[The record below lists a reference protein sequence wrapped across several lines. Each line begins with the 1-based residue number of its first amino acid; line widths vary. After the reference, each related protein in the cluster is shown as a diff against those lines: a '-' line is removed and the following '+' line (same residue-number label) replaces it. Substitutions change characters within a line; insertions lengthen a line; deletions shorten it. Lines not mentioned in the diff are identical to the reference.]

1 MGDFSN
7 RFQAA
12 GPNAGDYV
20 SRMLAIVGE
29 RDPLQLLGAL
39 PDRLATLLSGVDEA
53 ALRRA
58 EADGKWS
65 MIEIVQH
72 LADAEMINGVRYRY
86 ILAHDTPPITGY
98 DQDALAQRLHYG
110 DADLAETVEL
120 LRVTRRAN
128 LRLLS
133 RLTSDERQRSGL
145 HTERGLESVD
155 RLMHLHA
162 AHDLVHLKQLERV
175 KAAVS

>member
-7 RFQAA
+7 RFQEA
-12 GPNAGDYV
+12 GSNAGDYV
-20 SRMLAIVGE
+20 NRMLAIVGD

-39 PDRLATLLSGVDEA
+39 PDRIATLLSGVDDTT
-53 ALRRA
+53 LRKA

-65 MIEIVQH
+65 MVEVLQH

-98 DQDALAQRLHYG
+98 DQDALAQHLHYA
-110 DADLAETVEL
+110 DADPAETVEL
-120 LRVTRRAN
+120 LRVMRRAN

-133 RLTSDERQRSGL
+133 RLTSEQRQRAGMHS
-145 HTERGLESVD
+145 ERGSESVD